1 MEARNH
7 DGPVL
12 FAYDGSDHAK
22 AAIRQAGRQL
32 RSGRRA
38 IVLTVWVP
46 AAAQSFAPAP
56 VVTPAGP
63 DQASEQDASRL
74 ADEGAELARAGGF
87 DAEPSAERGESV
99 WRRIVDSA
107 KEHDAGILVLGTHGR
122 TGLSLLIMGSVATA
136 ATRHTERTVM
146 IVHNAASSLDGEL
159 R

>member
-1 MEARNH
+1 MAARDH

-22 AAIRQAGRQL
+22 AAIRQAARQL

-38 IVLTVWVP
+38 IVLTVWEPV
-46 AAAQSFAPAP
+46 AAQPFSPASP
-56 VVTPAGP
+56 VILAGP
-63 DQASEQDASRL
+63 DQATERAASRL
-74 ADEGAELARAGGF
+74 ADEGAELARASGF

-107 KEHDAGILVLGTHGR
+107 EEHDAGIVVMGTHGR
-122 TGLSLLIMGSVATA
+122 TGLPLLVMGSIATA
-136 ATRHTERTVM
+136 AARHTERPVL
-146 IVHNAASSLDGEL
+146 IVHKADSSPDGEL